1 MSPDNPPVS
10 PRDPELDALL
20 GAYALDALDED
31 ERARVDAYIATNRAA
46 RDEVDELLESAASL
60 ALAPV
65 DDVTTPSAVW
75 DRISSSLDDD
85 ARSNVV
91 RVGFWRRP
99 RTLVALGVA
108 AAIAI
113 VVLAA
118 SLLVVSGRS
127 NESTDLASAFNRAT
141 ERRGA
146 REVALTQPSGATV
159 ARVVLLPDGSGYLK
173 NEGMTALPSGETYQL
188 WGITGTTSRPVAI
201 SAGVLGADPGTVAF
215 HTSGEPGALG
225 LSVEQVPGAVQPT
238 QPIYASA
245 TIGA

>member
-1 MSPDNPPVS
+1 MSPDNPS
-10 PRDPELDALL
+10 ASSRDPELDALL
-20 GAYALDALDED
+20 GAYALDALDDD
-31 ERARVDAYIATNRAA
+31 ERARIDAYIATNRAA

-65 DDVTTPSAVW
+65 DDVTTPSALW
-75 DRISSSLDDD
+75 DRISSSLDDG
-85 ARSNVV
+85 SNVV
-91 RVGFWRRP
+91 RVSFWRRP
-99 RTLVALGVA
+99 RTLIALGVA
-108 AAIAI
+108 AALAI

-118 SLLVVSGRS
+118 SLVAVSRQS

-141 ERRGA
+141 EQHGA

-173 NEGMTALPSGETYQL
+173 NEGMAALPSGETYQL
-188 WGITGTTSRPVAI
+188 WGITGPAGEPVAI

-215 HTSGEPGALG
+215 HTSSELGAFG
-225 LSVEQVPGAVQPT
+225 LSVEQVPGAVRPT